1 MNIWGAQGHM
11 HSHSHSRFTVH
22 LVRVAG
28 TMEGATGRRLN
39 AVLAVLVGVASLSA
53 WQSIQLQQ
61 LSADTTQRSATP
73 GRDALG
79 SSVAC
84 ARQVEENARVLEQL
98 EAAVQDLA
106 GQVSKMATALDANAA
121 MRDAHPRQTSADST
135 EDPDKG
141 GGARSDP
148 TSPPPT
154 VTLSQNAEIASP
166 GTRTCTPP
174 PRFPPP
180 QCCHVS
186 KCRNLSTDPIQ
197 PERTP
202 HLVSDRTVHCTV
214 QGAVQSVGN

>member
-1 MNIWGAQGHM
+1 
-11 HSHSHSRFTVH
+11 
-22 LVRVAG
+22 
-28 TMEGATGRRLN
+28 MEGATGRRLN

-61 LSADTTQRSATP
+61 LSADLSGGSDTTQRSATP
-73 GRDALG
+73 GGDALG

-135 EDPDKG
+135 EVTGKG

-148 TSPPPT
+148 ASPPPT

-166 GTRTCTPP
+166 GTRTCTPS

-180 QCCHVS
+180 QCCHVT
-186 KCRNLSTDPIQ
+186 KCHNLSTDPIQ

-202 HLVSDRTVHCTV
+202 HLV
-214 QGAVQSVGN
+214 